1 MGTHFGASR
10 VCHYGENYFSVFFIY
25 IILFVRLPLRS
36 KYTIFIFILF
46 LFFCAGEGGGGV
58 GMAIDNH
65 IFLYE
70 FILRKI
76 TSGRLTGDACTR
88 HCIVSIGTVYAPKS
102 WVILSV
108 EVYFVVYTINGG
120 ILKYMLVH
128 CFRYLDLYCYC
139 IYLFYCYRFEMK
151 WKGNKICILV

>member
-1 MGTHFGASR
+1 MSDFQSDLNIQ
-10 VCHYGENYFSVFFIY
+10 YLSLFYFYFFAPGK
-25 IILFVRLPLRS
+25 R
-36 KYTIFIFILF
+36 
-46 LFFCAGEGGGGV
+46 GGGCWYG
-58 GMAIDNH
+58 NWQSH
-65 IFLYE
+65 ISLRVH
-70 FILRKI
+70 IRKI

-128 CFRYLDLYCYC
+128 CCRYLDLYCYC

-151 WKGNKICILV
+151 WKGNEICILV

>member
-36 KYTIFIFILF
+36 KYTIFIFI
-46 LFFCAGEGGGGV
+46 FFCAGEGGGG
-58 GMAIDNH
+58 GCWYGNWQSH
-65 IFLYE
+65 ISLRVH
-70 FILRKI
+70 IRKI
-76 TSGRLTGDACTR
+76 TSGRLTGDA
-88 HCIVSIGTVYAPKS
+88 CIVSIGTVYAPKS

-151 WKGNKICILV
+151 WKGNEICILV